1 VCQRLAPWRSIEP
14 NLEGASRF
22 LDFELLLVY
31 KSVVALFTLTSV
43 ETRILGCLLEKE
55 RITPENYPLSLNS
68 LIAAC
73 NQSTNRDPVVTYDE
87 KTVAAGVD
95 SLREKKLATMTLG
108 AGSRVPK
115 YRHNL
120 PDHFELDQREI
131 ALLCVLLLRGPQTP
145 GEIRSR
151 AERLQF
157 FNSLEEVESFLS
169 NLTQGDDPLVRV
181 LPPGPGQ
188 KEKRYVQL
196 ISGEPALPAAPA
208 AEIPYH
214 VPSKESLDQNRIEAL
229 ENQVVVLKEQ
239 LQQLREELAAF
250 RKQFE

>member
-1 VCQRLAPWRSIEP
+1 M
-14 NLEGASRF
+14 
-22 LDFELLLVY
+22 
-31 KSVVALFTLTSV
+31 SVVALFSLTSI

-73 NQSTNRDPVVTYDE
+73 NQSTNRDPVVSYDE
-87 KTVAAGVD
+87 KTVETGVNA
-95 SLREKKLATMTLG
+95 LREKKLATMTLG

-120 PDHFELDQREI
+120 LDHFELNQREV
-131 ALLCVLLLRGPQTP
+131 ALLCILLLRGPQTP

-157 FNSLEEVESFLS
+157 FDSLEQVESFLS
-169 NLTQGDDPLVRV
+169 NLTQGADPLVRV
-181 LPPGPGQ
+181 LPPQSGQ
-188 KEKRYVQL
+188 KERRYVQL
-196 ISGEPALPAAPA
+196 VSGEPLLLTVP
-208 AEIPYH
+208 EIPYSA
-214 VPSKESLDQNRIEAL
+214 PSGENPGQNQIEAL
-229 ENQVVVLKEQ
+229 ENEVVALKE
-239 LQQLREELAAF
+239 LVQQLREEFAAF

>member
-1 VCQRLAPWRSIEP
+1 
-14 NLEGASRF
+14 
-22 LDFELLLVY
+22 
-31 KSVVALFTLTSV
+31 VALFPLTSI

-73 NQSTNRDPVVTYDE
+73 NQSTNRDPVVSHDE
-87 KTVAAGVD
+87 KAVEAGVD

-120 PDHFELDQREI
+120 LDHFELNQREV

-145 GEIRSR
+145 GEIRNR

-157 FNSLEEVESFLS
+157 FDSLEQVESFLT
-169 NLTQGDDPLVRV
+169 NLTQGADPLVRV

-196 ISGEPALPAAPA
+196 LSGEPALATASADEVPLPASS
-208 AEIPYH
+208 EKNR
-214 VPSKESLDQNRIEAL
+214 SQNRIEVL
-229 ENQVVVLKEQ
+229 ENEVVALGEH
-239 LQQLREELAAF
+239 LQQLREEFAAF

>member
-1 VCQRLAPWRSIEP
+1 
-14 NLEGASRF
+14 
-22 LDFELLLVY
+22 
-31 KSVVALFTLTSV
+31 VALFPLTSI

-73 NQSTNRDPVVTYDE
+73 NQSTNRDPVVSHDE
-87 KTVAAGVD
+87 KAVEAGVD

-120 PDHFELDQREI
+120 LDHFELNQREV

-145 GEIRSR
+145 GEIRNR

-157 FNSLEEVESFLS
+157 FDSLEQVESFLT
-169 NLTQGDDPLVRV
+169 NLTQGADPLVRV

-196 ISGEPALPAAPA
+196 LSGEPALATASADEDPLPASS
-208 AEIPYH
+208 EKNR
-214 VPSKESLDQNRIEAL
+214 SQNRIEVL
-229 ENQVVVLKEQ
+229 ENEVVALREH
-239 LQQLREELAAF
+239 LQQLREEFAAF

>member
-1 VCQRLAPWRSIEP
+1 M
-14 NLEGASRF
+14 G
-22 LDFELLLVY
+22 
-31 KSVVALFTLTSV
+31 LFVLTPA

-73 NQSTNRDPVVTYDE
+73 NQSTNRDPVVSYDE
-87 KTVAAGVD
+87 KTVEAGVD
-95 SLREKKLATMTLG
+95 SLREKKLATMTFG

-120 PDHFELDQREI
+120 LNHFELNQREI

-145 GEIRSR
+145 GELRSR
-151 AERLQF
+151 TERLQF
-157 FNSLEEVESFLS
+157 FDSLEQVESFLAD
-169 NLTQGDDPLVRV
+169 LAKGDDPLVRV
-181 LPPGPGQ
+181 LPARPGQ

-196 ISGEPALPAAPA
+196 ISPVLPGDFE
-208 AEIPYH
+208 AEIPIS
-214 VPSKESLDQNRIEAL
+214 VPKQNSQSRIEAL
-229 ENQVVVLKEQ
+229 ENEIATLKIE
-239 LQQLREELAAF
+239 LRQLREELLSF

>member
-1 VCQRLAPWRSIEP
+1 M
-14 NLEGASRF
+14 
-22 LDFELLLVY
+22 
-31 KSVVALFTLTSV
+31 ALFTLTPI

-55 RITPENYPLSLNS
+55 RITPENYPLSLNG
-68 LIAAC
+68 LVAAC
-73 NQSTNRDPVVTYDE
+73 NQSTNRDPVVAYDE
-87 KTVAAGVD
+87 KSVEGGVNA
-95 SLREKKLATMTLG
+95 LREKKLATMTLG

-120 PDHFELDQREI
+120 LDHFELNPREV

-145 GEIRSR
+145 GELRGR

-157 FNSLEEVESFLS
+157 FDGLEQVESFLT
-169 NLTQGDDPLVRV
+169 NLTQGADPLVRV

-196 ISGEPALPAAPA
+196 LSGEPALTSVPAEETPLA
-208 AEIPYH
+208 ASFGEL
-214 VPSKESLDQNRIEAL
+214 STQNRIEVLEGEVVAL
-229 ENQVVVLKEQ
+229 REQ
-239 LQQLREELAAF
+239 LQEVRAELAAF